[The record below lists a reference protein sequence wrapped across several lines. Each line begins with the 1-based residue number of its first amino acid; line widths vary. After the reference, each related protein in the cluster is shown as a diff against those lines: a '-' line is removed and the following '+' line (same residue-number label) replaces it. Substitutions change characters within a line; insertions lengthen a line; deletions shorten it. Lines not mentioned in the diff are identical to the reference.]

1 MIPTATDAGIDDEHY
16 PLTTEEFLE
25 RFGDVELELANG
37 TERIGDALERMDD
50 ETYES
55 ALDARFAVY
64 AALSHRAVG
73 RRFYSDRDPT
83 PPGSPHGPDQVS
95 F

>member
-1 MIPTATDAGIDDEHY
+1 MIPTATDAGIDDEQY
-16 PLTTEEFLE
+16 PLTTQEFLE

-37 TERIGDALERMDD
+37 TERIGDALDRMDD

-64 AALSHRAVG
+64 AAVSHRAVG

>member
-1 MIPTATDAGIDDEHY
+1 MIPTATDAGIDDEQY
-16 PLTTEEFLE
+16 PLTTDEFLD
-25 RFGDVELELANG
+25 RFGDVELELQNG
-37 TERIGDALERMDD
+37 TERIADALGRMDD

-64 AALSHRAVG
+64 AAVSHRAIG

-83 PPGSPHGPDQVS
+83 PPDAPHGPEQVS